1 MNKKRLILID
11 TIFLIS
17 TFLIF
22 LLSIFSISSKLQ
34 NDSILDLNNYV
45 SIVNNIY
52 KSDDYLDEI
61 DEYFK
66 DLDSFRI
73 TILSYKD
80 GSVIY
85 DNNLNYNKEENRLDE
100 FILHEDGKAYYKISL
115 TTSKETLYV
124 VKRSESTL
132 NLIRLGIQKNE
143 VLNFSNKVSMYGSI
157 ILLIINLIFFYLSYL
172 YYKNNIKSLK
182 LEINKLNTLIN
193 DDIINEE
200 IDIDSLKEMINK
212 TYLLLDLKIKELE
225 NEKNQNNFILDNIDE
240 GFIIL
245 DDKLNIIEINRF
257 AFNIFNIKEDIKKK
271 NLLYLDNG
279 LKIESSLKDLNEY
292 KDFEFKINDS
302 YYDFVA
308 RKIKYNNQNL
318 ISLIIIDVSLIKKAE
333 KSKKEFFMNASHE
346 LKSPLTSIIGY
357 EELIKEGIIYQKD
370 DINHINEIILKES
383 LRMKK
388 IVLNMLE
395 ISKLENNLEV
405 HKEIINFKDIIEL
418 CLNDLKGEIELKKIH
433 VEVSLKDLNY
443 FINEEESRSLI
454 FNILSNAINYN
465 RENGSIFIK
474 IDNNMISIKDNGIG
488 IKKDDINH
496 IFERFYMVDKAR
508 SKEKGSTGLGLAICK
523 HIALNNNIEIKVNS
537 KINEGSEF
545 ILIFSL

>member
-1 MNKKRLILID
+1 M
-11 TIFLIS
+11 
-17 TFLIF
+17 
-22 LLSIFSISSKLQ
+22 
-34 NDSILDLNNYV
+34 
-45 SIVNNIY
+45 
-52 KSDDYLDEI
+52 
-61 DEYFK
+61 
-66 DLDSFRI
+66 
-73 TILSYKD
+73 
-80 GSVIY
+80 
-85 DNNLNYNKEENRLDE
+85 
-100 FILHEDGKAYYKISL
+100 
-115 TTSKETLYV
+115 
-124 VKRSESTL
+124 
-132 NLIRLGIQKNE
+132 
-143 VLNFSNKVSMYGSI
+143 
-157 ILLIINLIFFYLSYL
+157 
-172 YYKNNIKSLK
+172 
-182 LEINKLNTLIN
+182 
-193 DDIINEE
+193 
-200 IDIDSLKEMINK
+200 
-212 TYLLLDLKIKELE
+212 
-225 NEKNQNNFILDNIDE
+225 
-240 GFIIL
+240 
-245 DDKLNIIEINRF
+245 
-257 AFNIFNIKEDIKKK
+257 
-271 NLLYLDNG
+271 
-279 LKIESSLKDLNEY
+279 
-292 KDFEFKINDS
+292 
-302 YYDFVA
+302 
-308 RKIKYNNQNL
+308 
-318 ISLIIIDVSLIKKAE
+318 IIIDVSLIKKAE

-418 CLNDLKGEIELKKIH
+418 CLNDLKGEIELKNIH

-508 SKEKGSTGLGLAICK
+508 SKEKGSTGLGLTICK